1 MFSSFVI
8 ALDLVR
14 LRAWAA
20 LLPRSLLPESLFDPA
35 LLLRSSAAL
44 LLRSSDLTSIMDT
57 ICHVGEI
64 FSGIA
69 GKEVEEISRLDKGEE
84 GSVQTVFA
92 FIHSHPQN
100 RAWRTQYQ
108 QVHAILPSTGTTLNS
123 FADLDLPRAIMPIL
137 AGLSAMMHHFSA
149 AW

>member
-69 GKEVEEISRLDKGEE
+69 GKEVEEISQELDKGEE
-84 GSVQTVFA
+84 GSSSNSIRIR
-92 FIHSHPQN
+92 IHSHPQN

-108 QVHAILPSTGTTLNS
+108 QVHALSFLPLEQ
-123 FADLDLPRAIMPIL
+123 L
-137 AGLSAMMHHFSA
+137 
-149 AW
+149 